1 MNIIRKFVVSPA
13 TTNSMKIVMDKLNHR
28 NIIPIFDYA
37 AEHTGNNNCNEVKN
51 NIENIIQQYPNN
63 FAALKI
69 SAFDMNR
76 SNGDI
81 VNDCL
86 NIINMFKK
94 YNTQITIDA
103 EQVEFQDKISNITDD
118 ISKNGVEVYKTY
130 QMYRKDSL
138 DLLHNDLKLYK
149 QLNLTFCAK
158 LVRGAYYVQDKKT
171 NMLCDTIEHT
181 HYNYNEGIKMIIKEI
196 NNNKDVK
203 LIAATHNLKSI
214 ELAKQLIKENNIDR
228 IYFAHLLGFLDNKTI
243 ELSKDG
249 YNVMKYVPFG
259 PILKTYPYLFRRLI
273 ENYEL
278 TKFI

>member
-1 MNIIRKFVVSPA
+1 MNIIKKFVISPA
-13 TTNSMKIVMDKLNHR
+13 TKKSMEFVMNKLNNK

-37 AEHTGNNNCNEVKN
+37 VEHTNNNNCNEVKN
-51 NIENIIQQYPNN
+51 AIKNIIQQYPNN
-63 FAALKI
+63 FSALKI

-76 SNGDI
+76 NNIDI
-81 VNDCL
+81 SNDCL
-86 NIINMFKK
+86 DIINMCKK
-94 YNTQITIDA
+94 YNTQVTIDA
-103 EQVEFQDKISNITDD
+103 EQVEFQDKISNITDY
-118 ISKNGVEVYKTY
+118 IGKNGVEVYKTY

-149 QLNLTFCAK
+149 QLNLTLCVK

-171 NMLCDTIEHT
+171 NILCDTIEHT
-181 HYNYNEGIKMIIKEI
+181 HYNYNEGIKIIIKEM
-196 NNNKDVK
+196 NNNNDIK
-203 LIAATHNLKSI
+203 LIAATHNLESI
-214 ELAKQLIKENNIDR
+214 ELIRNLINKNNIDK

-243 ELSKDG
+243 ELSNDG
-249 YNVMKYVPFG
+249 YKVMKYVPFG